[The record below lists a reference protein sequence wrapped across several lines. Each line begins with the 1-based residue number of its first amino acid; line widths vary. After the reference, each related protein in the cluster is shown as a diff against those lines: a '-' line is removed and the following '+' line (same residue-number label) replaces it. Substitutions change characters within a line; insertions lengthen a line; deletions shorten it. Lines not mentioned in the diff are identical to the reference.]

1 MITWLLS
8 IRTEN
13 CILFGVERNRMTN
26 LSQEICL
33 EFKKARQAKGYNQ
46 STLARMVGCKQ
57 SAVSMFEAGMTTKL
71 SDETVKKMADVLGVS
86 LESKVEVSQY
96 GLSSQTKQ
104 SPLSAVHGYCP
115 NCECPSN
122 VPYVVSGRLLYRPL
136 RDIAS
141 PTGGT
146 RCTQCG
152 ELLEMRCPSCGALL
166 NDGACCA
173 VCGSA
178 YVTPAV
184 SDETDLTAYACMRR
198 EEISQFHSIVGR
210 QKV

>member
-1 MITWLLS
+1 
-8 IRTEN
+8 
-13 CILFGVERNRMTN
+13 MTN
-26 LSQEICL
+26 LPHEICL
-33 EFKKARQAKGYNQ
+33 KFKEARQAKGYNQ

-71 SDETVKKMADVLGVS
+71 SDETVKKMADILGVS
-86 LESKVEVSQY
+86 LEAKTEVSRDS
-96 GLSSQTKQ
+96 LSFQSQQ
-104 SPLSAVHGYCP
+104 SSFSVVHGYCP

-122 VPYVVSGRLLYRPL
+122 VPYVVSGRLFYRPL

-152 ELLEMRCPSCGALL
+152 ELLEMKCPTCGSPL
-166 NDGACCA
+166 NDGACCTT
-173 VCGSA
+173 CGNA

-184 SDETDLTAYACMRR
+184 SDEADVTAYARMRH
-198 EEISQFHSIVGR
+198 EEIERFYSLVWR
-210 QKV
+210 